1 MRYLFDIAMSK
12 MKIVLK
18 QNQFERL
25 QEIQEKNQ
33 VNQILIESLGVDD
46 YNDLGIEYIRDWV
59 KKNDVKLPQPKVP
72 ISWLMKNYGDDI
84 MLSLGMDT
92 RRGFPSIGSIGKEAL
107 IKGFVEDPTIG
118 REGTFTEK
126 YGPALEKMS
135 KLYLPE
141 YLELDKIVEESPW
154 DVSIIFTY
162 DPDTLIRKGK
172 VDEFKNFRRSLFE
185 TPLFKLLGLG
195 KEMSK
200 AHGGVDLVVKF
211 YGKYDWANS
220 VAPKLIKTIK
230 TNLNK
235 DGQIWQI
242 RRGTDIFNWGYH
254 PLTIYLHYNFRRNK
268 NQEPFDKWVEE
279 LNKLLFDLGY
289 ESPDEVYTFST
300 KY

>member
-33 VNQILIESLGVDD
+33 VNQILIESLDSDD
-46 YNDLGIEYIRDWV
+46 YYDLGIEYIRDWV

-154 DVSIIFTY
+154 DVSIILTY

-172 VDEFKNFRRSLFE
+172 VDDFKNFRRSLFE
-185 TPLFKLLGLG
+185 TPLFKLLGLK

-211 YGKYDWANS
+211 NSKYDWANS

-242 RRGTDIFNWGYH
+242 RKGTDIFNWGYR
-254 PLTIYLHYNFRRNK
+254 PLTIYLHYNFRHKKNK
-268 NQEPFDKWVEE
+268 EPFDKWVEE

>member
-33 VNQILIESLGVDD
+33 VNQILIESLDSDD
-46 YNDLGIEYIRDWV
+46 YYDLGIEYIRDWV

-72 ISWLMKNYGDDI
+72 ISWVTSNYGDDI
-84 MLSLGMDT
+84 LLSLDMDT
-92 RRGFPSIGSIGKEAL
+92 RRSFPSIWSIGKEAL

-126 YGPALEKMS
+126 YGPLLKKMA

-141 YLELDKIVEESPW
+141 YVELDKIVEKSPW
-154 DVSIIFTY
+154 DVLIVFTY
-162 DPDTLIRKGK
+162 DPDTVIKKGK
-172 VDEFKNFRRSLFE
+172 VDELKNFRTKTFE
-185 TPLFKLLGLG
+185 SSLFKLLGL
-195 KEMSK
+195 KNEMSK
-200 AHGGVDLVVKF
+200 AHGGVDLDVKF
-211 YGKYDWANS
+211 YPKYEWINS

-242 RRGTDIFNWGYH
+242 RRGTDIFRWGSY
-254 PLTIYLHYNFRRNK
+254 PLTIYLHYNFRHK
-268 NQEPFDKWVEE
+268 KDQEPFNKWVEE

-289 ESPDEVYTFST
+289 ESPDDVYALST